1 MVKSFFIFAAVRR
14 QAGEDRT
21 GAAVPMPCCMNAASG
36 ARSRRANGT
45 TGAILR
51 LRRLRCSS
59 PKPTPPWF
67 LRTAVFCKCTFK
79 KILVDTFS
87 PIWYNI
93 LSITPVISENLRIL
107 VYDFTI
113 FVRLHNFFPLFCA
126 CLTRAGGSVL
136 PPATSADSQIF
147 VRGLTKFSHAW
158 QYPFALKYRKGTD
171 RLAGAFAILRVAG

>member
-1 MVKSFFIFAAVRR
+1 MVKSFFIFAAVHR

-21 GAAVPMPCCMNAASG
+21 GGAVRPATACAACGVHAAG
-36 ARSRRANGT
+36 HWNGCA
-45 TGAILR
+45 GAILR

-113 FVRLHNFFPLFCA
+113 FVRLHNFFPVVLCMSHKGRGFSITPCNFCK
-126 CLTRAGGSVL
+126 SVN
-136 PPATSADSQIF
+136 
-147 VRGLTKFSHAW
+147 HW
-158 QYPFALKYRKGTD
+158 QGINKVQSCMAIPFR
-171 RLAGAFAILRVAG
+171 IEIP

>member
-21 GAAVPMPCCMNAASG
+21 GGAVRPATACAACGVHAAG
-36 ARSRRANGT
+36 HWNGCA
-45 TGAILR
+45 GAILR

-147 VRGLTKFSHAW
+147 VRGLTKFSLAW